1 MVKIVEAAKSLAYV
15 SARWIASWIARW
27 ISAGCIG
34 TLLFTACASVAA
46 AQNAP
51 ITPNTVPSSVMTKD
65 ASTQKPTFRHA
76 TGKHA
81 TKKHAMKKKERH
93 APVIAAIPQPPP
105 APPPPD
111 WPALSAPTPAE
122 VQWNGKQLSVS
133 AKNSSLKQTI
143 DAVSAAT
150 HIPVTGLQSDSRLF
164 GEYGPGTPRQVLSEL
179 LEGSG
184 YDLLMVGG
192 SNPGVP
198 KSVELSRRSGGS
210 EPPERAAYIPAS
222 NFGAANPALAQQQ
235 LSPAP
240 PQPLN
245 RPQGMTPQEFIQQRM
260 QMLQQQRQ
268 NAQQQSPQ

>member
-1 MVKIVEAAKSLAYV
+1 MVKIVEAAKSLARV
-15 SARWIASWIARW
+15 SAQWL
-27 ISAGCIG
+27 SAGCIG
-34 TLLFTACASVAA
+34 TLLFTGCSSVAG

-51 ITPNTVPSSVMTKD
+51 VASKPVPTSAKTKD
-65 ASTQKPTFRHA
+65 ASTQKHTARH
-76 TGKHA
+76 TTRKH
-81 TKKHAMKKKERH
+81 TVKKRERP
-93 APVIAAIPQPPP
+93 APVMAAVPQPPP

-150 HIPVTGLQSDSRLF
+150 HIPVTGLMSDQRLF

-192 SNPGVP
+192 SDPGVP

-222 NFGAANPALAQQQ
+222 SVGAANPALAQQQ